1 MKKAVSIIW
10 LSALM
15 LLLVASLSAFIHNK
29 VLGDIRIYP
38 NPMDKYC
45 DISITFFQPVP
56 TEVTIQNKSGEIVKT
71 LYSGQSMELLQF
83 TWDRVCDNGSI
94 APKGV
99 YAVTVSCQGRYT
111 STKKTLILK

>member
-15 LLLVASLSAFIHNK
+15 LLLAVSLSGFRNK
-29 VLGDIRIYP
+29 VVGEIIIYP

-45 DISITFFQPVP
+45 DITISFFQPVP
-56 TEVTIQNKSGEIVKT
+56 TLVTIQNHAGEIVKT

-83 TWDRVCDNGSI
+83 TWDRVCDDGSI
-94 APKGV
+94 APNGK
-99 YAVTVSCQGRYT
+99 YAVTVSYQGRYT